1 MIWSLSFEL
10 EALVSLGK
18 SDQSGEHSRED
29 VLARFNDFCADLL
42 DDSGEPLFM
51 GLTEGVLLAEEA
63 HERGYETESWV
74 LDEGMAPHER
84 DWLSQEHSLKITSYF
99 KDEGSAGLA
108 KRWLLSEYRFKTE
121 PQIAVEKEQDWN
133 ATWKAAF
140 TGIEVNEHLKVL
152 PPWSEEWEQAK
163 ASGNT
168 TGKMAINPGAG
179 FGTGTHETTQL
190 CLKVLQGLGSLKGKI
205 VLDFGSGSGILGIA
219 AALQGAKVYCV
230 EIDPLANENAAE
242 NAGLNGVSSQ
252 IQILEQIPNEIRGG
266 KVDILLANILRPIL
280 IRFAPEIKDCLKAK
294 SELVLSGLIE
304 SDLEQVINT
313 YQQGGAEFKISR
325 YEKNEWRALW
335 LRRGE

>member
-121 PQIAVEKEQDWN
+121 PQIAVEK
-133 ATWKAAF
+133 
-140 TGIEVNEHLKVL
+140 
-152 PPWSEEWEQAK
+152 
-163 ASGNT
+163 
-168 TGKMAINPGAG
+168 
-179 FGTGTHETTQL
+179 
-190 CLKVLQGLGSLKGKI
+190 
-205 VLDFGSGSGILGIA
+205 
-219 AALQGAKVYCV
+219 
-230 EIDPLANENAAE
+230 
-242 NAGLNGVSSQ
+242 
-252 IQILEQIPNEIRGG
+252 
-266 KVDILLANILRPIL
+266 
-280 IRFAPEIKDCLKAK
+280 
-294 SELVLSGLIE
+294 
-304 SDLEQVINT
+304 
-313 YQQGGAEFKISR
+313 
-325 YEKNEWRALW
+325 
-335 LRRGE
+335 